1 MAETVLAEKAEAS
14 DDIYAGIKVIDVD
27 THFTEPADF
36 WTSRAPARYKDRVP
50 KVHLEGDTVVWSID
64 GMSLGPAS
72 AAAVVHP
79 DRSKSRGMEWM
90 KLQAHQ
96 VHPACSEVGPRLA
109 LMDEHGIHA
118 QIVYPNIL
126 GFGGQRGAQLDADV
140 RLVSTQIYNDAM
152 AEMQAESGNRLLPMP
167 LLPWWDI
174 KLAVAE
180 AERCLA
186 MGMKGVNINSDP
198 QDQGMQDLSGDYWT
212 PLWEFCSAHDLP
224 VNFHIGASDTSASWW
239 GSSPWPSVEQKGK
252 LAIGSTML
260 FIGNA
265 RVLIN
270 LIVSGLLERFPRL
283 KVVSVESGIGWM
295 PFILEA
301 IEYSMIESGSK
312 TLPLTAKEYFRRQ
325 VYGCFWFENEDLVHT
340 ARQVGIDN
348 VMFETDFPHPTC
360 VYPDP
365 LDHVRPM
372 MAKFTPEERKKV
384 MSLNAARVYNLD
396 LD

>member
-1 MAETVLAEKAEAS
+1 MATIVHDSPRTVPAL
-14 DDIYAGIKVIDVD
+14 AGIKVVDAD
-27 THFTEPADF
+27 THLSEAHDL
-36 WTSRAPARYKDRVP
+36 WTSRAPARYRDRVP
-50 KVHLEGDTVVWSID
+50 RVKKTDRGLLWVID
-64 GMSLGPAS
+64 DDRSLGLFCAAS
-72 AAAVVHP
+72 AIH
-79 DRSKSRGMEWM
+79 RSGRKSAGVEFFGW
-90 KLQAHQ
+90 QNED
-96 VHPACSEVGPRLA
+96 VDPGSTEVPARLA
-109 LMDEHGIHA
+109 AMDAMGIHA
-118 QIVYPNIL
+118 QIVYPNVL
-126 GFGGQRGAQLDADV
+126 GFGGQRSMHVDGELRDLSI
-140 RLVSTQIYNDAM
+140 RIFNDAM

-270 LIVSGLLERFPRL
+270 LIVSGLLERFPKL

-372 MAKFTPEERKKV
+372 MAKFTREEREKV
-384 MSLNAARVYNLD
+384 MSLNAARVYNID